1 MKKKF
6 AIAALTVFMF
16 SCGETKQATD
26 ETKVT
31 GDSLTNMAND
41 VAAAAADTTIN
52 TGADTIKAEI
62 QTVDTTKK

>member
-6 AIAALTVFMF
+6 LTATLAFVIF
-16 SCGETKQATD
+16 SCGDSKQAED
-26 ETKVT
+26 EKKVS

-41 VAAAAADTTIN
+41 VAAAADSIINAD
-52 TGADTIKAEI
+52 ADTIKAGM

>member
-1 MKKKF
+1 MKKNF
-6 AIAALTVFMF
+6 AIATLAVFMF
-16 SCGETKQATD
+16 SCGDAKQAPD

-41 VAAAAADTTIN
+41 VAAAADSTIN
-52 TGADTIKAEI
+52 TGADTIKSGM

>member
-1 MKKKF
+1 MKKNF
-6 AIAALTVFMF
+6 AIATVAILLF
-16 SCGETKQATD
+16 SCGDAKQAAD

-41 VAAAAADTTIN
+41 VAAAADSTI
-52 TGADTIKAEI
+52 TSGADTLKAGM